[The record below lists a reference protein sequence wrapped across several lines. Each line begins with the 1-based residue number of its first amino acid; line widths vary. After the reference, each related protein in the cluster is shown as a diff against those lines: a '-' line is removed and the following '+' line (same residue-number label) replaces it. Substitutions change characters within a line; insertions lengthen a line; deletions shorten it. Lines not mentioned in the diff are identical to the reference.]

1 MYAYFY
7 IVNGIYMYICSYECV
22 YVYERMS
29 YVMSIGQ
36 YLKQRQLK
44 FLLHGQ
50 SGKLFWVNWST
61 EYNNNNPKFWV
72 NTSKNKYIKENC
84 AIMSTQV
91 TYESNHIF

>member
-50 SGKLFWVNWST
+50 SGKLF
-61 EYNNNNPKFWV
+61 
-72 NTSKNKYIKENC
+72 
-84 AIMSTQV
+84 
-91 TYESNHIF
+91 